1 MHLAE
6 QLIKWQKQHGR
17 HDLPWQKTR
26 DPYRRWISEIMLQ
39 QTQVTTVIP
48 HYLRFIEAFPDVRTL
63 AAASEDDV
71 LRHWAGLGYY
81 ARGRNLLA
89 CAKAVM
95 ASGGEFPKNREA
107 LEALPGIGR
116 STAAAILSSCWDMPE
131 AILDGN
137 AKRVFARYFGVKR
150 GESETLYQ
158 KRLWEI
164 AEETVPQKECS
175 IYTQALMDLGSMV
188 CRRSRPDCGSCPL
201 RDGCKGF
208 ASGDPSA
215 FPGVKKRAEKPVRSS
230 SFLVIRSESRLW
242 VVRREMKGVW
252 QGLYCF
258 PEAPHEEEAP
268 DPAALLPEGAA
279 VRLPLRYAG
288 RLPHEFTHYRL
299 EMHFWEGDAVPD
311 TLRHF
316 TGGKWVSIRDA
327 DAEALPSPV
336 LKFIQTRFAGILDPR
351 ELERPVTDDDTGNA

>member
-1 MHLAE
+1 MTAM
-6 QLIKWQKQHGR
+6 R
-17 HDLPWQKTR
+17 
-26 DPYRRWISEIMLQ
+26 
-39 QTQVTTVIP
+39 
-48 HYLRFIEAFPDVRTL
+48 
-63 AAASEDDV
+63 
-71 LRHWAGLGYY
+71 
-81 ARGRNLLA
+81 
-89 CAKAVM
+89 
-95 ASGGEFPKNREA
+95 SGS
-107 LEALPGIGR
+107 LPGT
-116 STAAAILSSCWDMPE
+116 S
-131 AILDGN
+131 
-137 AKRVFARYFGVKR
+137 VKR

-164 AEETVPQKECS
+164 AEETVPQKECG

-279 VRLPLRYAG
+279 Q
-288 RLPHEFTHYRL
+288 
-299 EMHFWEGDAVPD
+299 
-311 TLRHF
+311 
-316 TGGKWVSIRDA
+316 IRGTA
-327 DAEALPSPV
+327 AS
-336 LKFIQTRFAGILDPR
+336 
-351 ELERPVTDDDTGNA
+351 